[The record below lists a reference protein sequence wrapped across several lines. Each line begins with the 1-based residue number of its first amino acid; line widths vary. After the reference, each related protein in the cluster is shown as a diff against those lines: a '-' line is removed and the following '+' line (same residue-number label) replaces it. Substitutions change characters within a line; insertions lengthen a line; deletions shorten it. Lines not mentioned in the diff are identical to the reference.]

1 MIRRMLHAAA
11 FAIVLLAAIPLVL
24 VPIYALPFV
33 RPVSTLMLAEHFS
46 FQPFEREW
54 TPLEKIAPVLVRSV
68 MMSEDGQ
75 YCFHGGVD
83 WTAMRSVVD
92 QAIGDGEAS
101 RGASTIPMQTVKNLF
116 LWNGRSYLRKGL
128 ELPLALYADL
138 IWSKSRTMEL
148 YLNIAEWGNG
158 IYGIGAASRY
168 YFNKP
173 ASELSARQAA
183 LLAVALPSPLTRDP
197 PIHRP
202 DCAGWPAPSRRGRAR
217 RATISAASTGCEPRF
232 RQPPLC
238 KPGRVC
244 YATLDSRQCEGQ
256 DRSSSRVGRRSSVRE
271 GPGARCAAG
280 SPQMNH
286 LNGATLLREFA
297 PAT

>member
-1 MIRRMLHAAA
+1 MIRRTLHAAA

-54 TPLEKIAPVLVRSV
+54 TPLEKISPVLVRSV
-68 MMSEDGQ
+68 IMSEDGQ

-83 WTAMRSVVD
+83 WNAMRSVVD

-158 IYGIGAASRY
+158 IYGVGAASRY

-197 PIHRP
+197 ANPS
-202 DCAGWPAPSRRGRAR
+202 AGLRRLAGTVEARAR
-217 RATISAASTGCEPRF
+217 ASGDYIGCID
-232 RQPPLC
+232 
-238 KPGRVC
+238 GV
-244 YATLDSRQCEGQ
+244 
-256 DRSSSRVGRRSSVRE
+256 
-271 GPGARCAAG
+271 
-280 SPQMNH
+280 
-286 LNGATLLREFA
+286 
-297 PAT
+297 

>member
-54 TPLEKIAPVLVRSV
+54 TPLEKISPVLVRSV

-83 WTAMRSVVD
+83 WNAMRSVVD

-158 IYGIGAASRY
+158 IYGVGAASRY

-173 ASELSARQAA
+173 ASELSAGQAA

-197 PIHRP
+197 ANPS
-202 DCAGWPAPSRRGRAR
+202 AGLRRLAGTVEARAR
-217 RATISAASTGCEPRF
+217 ASGDYIGCID
-232 RQPPLC
+232 
-238 KPGRVC
+238 GV
-244 YATLDSRQCEGQ
+244 
-256 DRSSSRVGRRSSVRE
+256 
-271 GPGARCAAG
+271 
-280 SPQMNH
+280 
-286 LNGATLLREFA
+286 
-297 PAT
+297 